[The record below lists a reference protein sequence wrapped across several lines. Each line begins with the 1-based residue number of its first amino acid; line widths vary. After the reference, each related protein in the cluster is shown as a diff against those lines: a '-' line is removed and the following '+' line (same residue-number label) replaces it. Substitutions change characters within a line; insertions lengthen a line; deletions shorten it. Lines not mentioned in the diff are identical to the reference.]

1 METILRVIKQED
13 YDRYVFATYEKN
25 QIIGLNFHQG
35 LDEILWD
42 FANPCSALTDI
53 YERLADKNYIDS
65 EEKRINKAIELFTNA
80 FIFKNDEP
88 YTIQKEQRELI
99 KKALDYYIAT
109 SEKFNQHPTQDEAY
123 EIFDMMQ
130 LSPMMN
136 YPIQVVISEE
146 EKNAFSKH
154 GIDFPMQ

>member
-1 METILRVIKQED
+1 METIKKVIKQED

-42 FANPCSALTDI
+42 YAKPCPSLTNI

-80 FIFKNDEP
+80 FIFQNDEP

-136 YPIQVVISEE
+136 YPIYVVISEE